1 MARWEPQPAGQ
12 AEPSA
17 PPAAP
22 APEPDEVAPQAPREV
37 AISNPA
43 AYVYVD
49 SVDPA
54 RPKKAGW
61 WSKK

>member
-1 MARWEPQPAGQ
+1 MARWEPRRRGRQSP
-12 AEPSA
+12 PHR
-17 PPAAP
+17 PAAP